1 MIGINRSSGRTLEG
15 GGFEGIESAIGGGI
29 KKLAGSALGS
39 SGLFHGNPLT
49 QVGDIGTPY
58 TGNLGSNNMNRNP
71 GPDQNKNFLPK
82 GVIRGDDGDG
92 IPANCAPP
100 CNG

>member
-1 MIGINRSSGRTLEG
+1 MIGINRSSGRQLEVYS
-15 GGFEGIESAIGGGI
+15 EIGQIG
-29 KKLAGSALGS
+29 KNAVGSALGS
-39 SGLFHGNPLT
+39 SGLFHGNPLS

-58 TGNLGSNNMNRNP
+58 TGNLGSNNMDRNP

-82 GVIRGDDGDG
+82 GVIRGDPGDG

-100 CNG
+100 CNR